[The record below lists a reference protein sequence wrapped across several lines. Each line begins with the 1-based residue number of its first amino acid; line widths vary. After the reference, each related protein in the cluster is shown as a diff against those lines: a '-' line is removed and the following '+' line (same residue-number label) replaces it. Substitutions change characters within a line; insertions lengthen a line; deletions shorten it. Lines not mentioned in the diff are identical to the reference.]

1 MKKYLIQFM
10 CVDMPALEDDG
21 VCGGTNFGVH
31 KQAFNSREEAEKYL
45 KEVMIPE
52 DKANLEE
59 CYGLNDEDFEAPV
72 EISVE
77 NGTYD
82 RKEIVVY
89 DKDTRN
95 ESNTTIYEITE
106 VDVEND

>member
-10 CVDMPALEDDG
+10 YVDMPAIEDDG
-21 VCGGTNFGVH
+21 ACGGTNFGVH

-45 KEVMIPE
+45 RDVMIPE
-52 DKANLEE
+52 DKANLKE
-59 CYGLNDEDFEAPV
+59 CYELNDEDFEPPV

-77 NGTYD
+77 DGTYD
-82 RKEIVVY
+82 RKELVVY

-95 ESNTTIYEITE
+95 ELNTTIYEITE
-106 VDVEND
+106 AEVE

>member
-10 CVDMPALEDDG
+10 CVDMPSIEDDG
-21 VCGGTNFGVH
+21 VCGGANFGVH
-31 KQAFNSREEAEKYL
+31 KQAFNSKEEAEKYL

-59 CYGLNDEDFEAPV
+59 CYGLNDEDFEPPV

-77 NGTYD
+77 SGMYD

-89 DKDTRN
+89 DKDTKN
-95 ESNTTIYEITE
+95 EINTTIYEITE
-106 VDVEND
+106 VEVE

>member
-10 CVDMPALEDDG
+10 CVDIPSIEDDG

-82 RKEIVVY
+82 HKEIVVY

-95 ESNTTIYEITE
+95 EINMTIYEITE
-106 VDVEND
+106 VEVE

>member
-10 CVDMPALEDDG
+10 CVDMPSMEEHDIDG
-21 VCGGTNFGVH
+21 GASFGVH

-59 CYGLNDEDFEAPV
+59 CYGLNDEDFELTV
-72 EISVE
+72 EFSVE
-77 NGTYD
+77 DGIFG
-82 RKEIVVY
+82 RRELVVY

-95 ESNTTIYEITE
+95 ELNTTIYEIAE
-106 VDVEND
+106 VEF

>member
-52 DKANLEE
+52 DKANLKE
-59 CYGLNDEDFEAPV
+59 CYGLNDEDFEPPV

-77 NGTYD
+77 DGTND
-82 RKEIVVY
+82 HKELIVY
-89 DKDTRN
+89 DKDAKN
-95 ESNTTIYEITE
+95 EINTTIYEITE
-106 VDVEND
+106 VEF

>member
-10 CVDMPALEDDG
+10 CIDMPSIEDDG
-21 VCGGTNFGVH
+21 VCSGANFGIH

-77 NGTYD
+77 DGTYD
-82 RKEIVVY
+82 HKEIVVY

-95 ESNTTIYEITE
+95 EINTTIYQVVE
-106 VDVEND
+106 VEVG

>member
-10 CVDMPALEDDG
+10 CVDMPSIEDDG
-21 VCGGTNFGVH
+21 VCSGANFGVH
-31 KQAFNSREEAEKYL
+31 KQAFNSREDAEKYL

-59 CYGLNDEDFEAPV
+59 CYGLNDKDFEPPV

-77 NGTYD
+77 DGISG
-82 RKEIVVY
+82 RKELVVY
-89 DKDTRN
+89 DKDTKN
-95 ESNTTIYEITE
+95 EINTTVYEIAE
-106 VDVEND
+106 VEVE

>member
-10 CVDMPALEDDG
+10 CVDVPSIEDDG

-31 KQAFNSREEAEKYL
+31 KRAFNSKEEAEKYL

-59 CYGLNDEDFEAPV
+59 CCGLNDEDFEPPV

-77 NGTYD
+77 DGIFG
-82 RKEIVVY
+82 RKELIVY
-89 DKDTRN
+89 DKDTKN
-95 ESNTTIYEITE
+95 EINTTIYGIAE
-106 VDVEND
+106 VEVE

>member
-10 CVDMPALEDDG
+10 CVDMPSIEDDG

-82 RKEIVVY
+82 HKEIVVY

-95 ESNTTIYEITE
+95 EINMTIYEITE
-106 VDVEND
+106 VEVE

>member
-10 CVDMPALEDDG
+10 CVDMQSIEDDG
-21 VCGGTNFGVH
+21 VYAVTNFRVH
-31 KQAFNSREEAEKYL
+31 KQAFNSKEEAEKYL

-59 CYGLNDEDFEAPV
+59 CYGLNDEDFEPPV

-77 NGTYD
+77 DGISG
-82 RKEIVVY
+82 RKELIVY
-89 DKDTRN
+89 DKDTKN
-95 ESNTTIYEITE
+95 EINMTIYKIAE
-106 VDVEND
+106 VEVE